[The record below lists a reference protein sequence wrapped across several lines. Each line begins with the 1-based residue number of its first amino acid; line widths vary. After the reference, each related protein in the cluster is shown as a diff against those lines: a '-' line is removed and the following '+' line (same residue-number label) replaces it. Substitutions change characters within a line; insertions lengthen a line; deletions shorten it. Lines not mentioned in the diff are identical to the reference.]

1 MSFNDELKIQD
12 TEWEGK
18 SRKNFIVDACNG
30 KLDIFKLRADL
41 WATSKLLYKVS
52 LEIKDKAKTHFPC

>member
-12 TEWEGK
+12 TDWQER
-18 SRKNFIVDACNG
+18 SHMNFIVDACNG

-41 WATSKLLYKVS
+41 WATSKLLYNYKVS
-52 LEIKDKAKTHFPC
+52 LEIKFVFPC